1 MMSAGRRRLRLRVST
16 VTGRGSTK
24 VPVTA
29 TIRRVIDMTDREA
42 LKLLMGLTDEEI
54 DDLGG
59 FEDEECVPYPI
70 LDNS

>member
-1 MMSAGRRRLRLRVST
+1 
-16 VTGRGSTK
+16 
-24 VPVTA
+24 
-29 TIRRVIDMTDREA
+29 MTDREA